1 MKKLFSFMLR
11 CVTVVLFLN
20 LCIGC
25 GGGTSR
31 YENDGNYWNSI
42 NREQA
47 LEDAGLERTA
57 KIERKAR
64 QDYMQGGGYTSPDG
78 GRQIHFQGSK
88 EQQEQLEMMDKLGW

>member
-1 MKKLFSFMLR
+1 MKKSFVLMLLYVTITFSLNS
-11 CVTVVLFLN
+11 CV
-20 LCIGC
+20 GC
-25 GGGTSR
+25 SGGTNK
-31 YENDGNYWNSI
+31 YENDDVYWNSI
-42 NREQA
+42 NREQT
-47 LEDAGLERTA
+47 LEDAGLDEAA